1 MHTLCEVSRAEERV
15 CVRHSGNRASM
26 FSLLT
31 REPAC
36 NQHTIRTSSCLP
48 CRVCL
53 CVLDAGIYAE
63 CWIIYCEIST
73 HTLHNLIIFVWYN
86 LLWLW
91 NTWKDQRHVKLWFET
106 LFSYAFVVFTHN
118 ALFFMFYF
126 AGWREVDGLPPRQ
139 QGLKE
144 ALEQLL
150 GQIKGA
156 HRHCACHGKYSL
168 RTWMKNLLIHT
179 EPQWPRLQTFK
190 RFKTNA
196 KLIFQRGWVGWAR
209 VLMSPGCDSGGL
221 VCCF

>member
-106 LFSYAFVVFTHN
+106 LFHMHLLFSPTMHCFLCFT
-118 ALFFMFYF
+118 LQVGGRWTGF
-126 AGWREVDGLPPRQ
+126 PPASRV
-139 QGLKE
+139 
-144 ALEQLL
+144 
-150 GQIKGA
+150 
-156 HRHCACHGKYSL
+156 
-168 RTWMKNLLIHT
+168 W
-179 EPQWPRLQTFK
+179 K
-190 RFKTNA
+190 R
-196 KLIFQRGWVGWAR
+196 R
-209 VLMSPGCDSGGL
+209 
-221 VCCF
+221 